1 MSFAFRRLLFAAVV
15 AVFIAPFAR
24 AQSTR
29 SWTGLAA
36 PDKNWTTLGNWN
48 TGVPIGGDTALF
60 NGSGNAN
67 TSISLGGAVQPINT
81 IRFDGAIATQYT
93 LGALA
98 SGDKFNF
105 DFGGAITVASN
116 IGVLQTIN
124 AAVQLNGGLT
134 VTNSGS
140 ANLALAGN
148 INFASTGT
156 LTVNNT
162 VANTTTTLGGNIT
175 DAIGQPGSLSLQAA
189 TTGSGNSNNFIIN
202 GTNTYTGPTTI
213 LVNTGTN
220 GSIQIGS
227 DSPFGTS
234 LVTLNLVTGASAP
247 QFSALGGTHTIGN
260 AFNLNAGMTYTGTN
274 SLAFTGPISI
284 INSASGGTRSLT
296 NSITTAGKSVTLGAT
311 PGSSTITLGY
321 PVASGGD
328 GIGKGAVF
336 SPTAGATTIINDVM
350 QDPATGGGAA
360 SGSVFYAGSAG
371 GVSQINGLS
380 TYTGATLLSGFSTVK
395 FSSDYNIG
403 GTSGP
408 FGLGTLTGNSTNNN
422 VLEPIGGNR
431 TIANP
436 VTMDVGGLTVANDVA
451 DTSSLTL
458 SGPIAMLASGRFLN
472 NNFGA
477 SGGTLTLGS
486 AASPSTLTL
495 PSAASQ
501 TFTLAGTGATVIND
515 VIQNPL
521 SVPSPPAA
529 INYSTS
535 GPVALNAQ
543 NTYTGDTSLTS
554 ISTNV
559 RIGASSNALP
569 GPSFTAGPFGTG
581 TVTMNSSSPPT
592 LKPIGA
598 DRTIAN
604 AINMTFGFIT
614 ANPTVAEDPTGVHNL
629 SLTGPITLG
638 ATGRNITNNL
648 GPGVALTLGS
658 AVTPSTI
665 ALGSTLTVQTQ
676 VAGGGSTIINDVLS
690 GVGGLTVQN
699 SAVVQLNG
707 SNNYAGNTT
716 VTGTG
721 SPKLF
726 VNGSNTG
733 AGTVQIDSVGTLG
746 GTGSIAGAVFN
757 SGTIA
762 PGNGVGTLTAAGNVT
777 MNASSHLAIELSG
790 VTSDKLVVAGNLNLS
805 NVDFLDVSGA
815 SQGLSWVI
823 ANYTGTLT
831 GTFNNVTSGYT
842 VNYGTGTNS
851 QITLNKNP
859 SGLNGDFNN
868 DSKVDAGDYVIW
880 RKNNGTSNALPND
893 NGLGTPIG
901 PSHYTLW
908 QNNYGKPPGS
918 GSGALVVGAVP
929 EPATMLL
936 IVLGIA
942 GLPTARA
949 RRRVAA
955 LLRTP

>member
-1 MSFAFRRLLFAAVV
+1 MATNVAA
-15 AVFIAPFAR
+15 
-24 AQSTR
+24 
-29 SWTGLAA
+29 LE
-36 PDKNWTTLGNWN
+36 
-48 TGVPIGGDTALF
+48 
-60 NGSGNAN
+60 
-67 TSISLGGAVQPINT
+67 
-81 IRFDGAIATQYT
+81 
-93 LGALA
+93 
-98 SGDKFNF
+98 
-105 DFGGAITVASN
+105 
-116 IGVLQTIN
+116 TIN
-124 AAVQLNGGLT
+124 AALQVNSGLSI
-134 VTNSGS
+134 TNSGS
-140 ANLALAGN
+140 ATLALAGN
-148 INFASTGT
+148 VNFNGTGT
-156 LTVNNT
+156 LTVNNA
-162 VANTTTTLGGNIT
+162 VASTTTTLSGNIT
-175 DAIGQPGSLSLQAA
+175 DVAGQPGSLSLLANAA
-189 TTGSGNSNNFIIN
+189 TVTNSNFIVS
-202 GTNTYTGPTTI
+202 GTNTYTGPTAI
-213 LVNTGTN
+213 QVNTGSS

-227 DSPFGTS
+227 DAPFGTGV
-234 LVTLNLVTGASAP
+234 VTITLTGGIAP
-247 QFSALGGTHTIGN
+247 QFSALTGTHTIGN
-260 AFNLNAGMTYTGTN
+260 ALNLNSGMTLIGSN
-274 SLAFTGPISI
+274 SLAFTGPITI
-284 INSASGGTRSLT
+284 INSAGGGTRSLT
-296 NSITTAGKSVTLGAT
+296 NSITTAGKSVTLGAN
-311 PGSSTITLGY
+311 PGASTIALGN
-321 PVASGGD
+321 PVANGGD
-328 GIGKGAVF
+328 GVGKSLVF
-336 SPTAGATTIINDVM
+336 SPVAGATTVINDVM
-350 QDPATGGGAA
+350 QDPAAGGGAA

-380 TYTGATLLSGFSTVK
+380 TYTGSTQLNGLSTVK

-403 GTSGP
+403 GMSGP
-408 FGLGTLTGNSTNNN
+408 FGLGTLTPNASINNI
-422 VLEPIGGNR
+422 VEPIGGNR

-436 VTMDVGGLTVANDVA
+436 VSMVFGLTVANDVA

-458 SGPIAMLASGRFLN
+458 SGPIAMVASGRFLN

-543 NTYTGDTSLTS
+543 NTYTGDTSLTGV
-554 ISTNV
+554 STNF
-559 RIGASSNALP
+559 RIGASSNAVP

-614 ANPTVAEDPTGVHNL
+614 ANPTVTEDPTGVHNL

-707 SNNYAGNTT
+707 SNNYGGNTT

-868 DSKVDAGDYVIW
+868 DGKVDAGDYVIW

-918 GSGALVVGAVP
+918 GSGTLEGGGAVP

-955 LLRTP
+955 QLASTTNG